1 VLLIVPP
8 SLSLCCHQPICI
20 ICGAHAED
28 TRNFLFSFVF
38 GMLTY
43 AQRRDAWDM
52 AAEICL
58 SQLPSLIEDPNAEFL
73 VCSLG
78 FVLV

>member
-1 VLLIVPP
+1 MQKILVTFY
-8 SLSLCCHQPICI
+8 SALCS
-20 ICGAHAED
+20 
-28 TRNFLFSFVF
+28 T